1 MDLDSNSVSVSLRTL
16 PDLDSDGGLNRP
28 TTTAP
33 GDAGGIIEHPEILVS
48 LVFVEKLGSNE
59 CLKVVDSISIG
70 RIHNN
75 VTLRC

>member
-28 TTTAP
+28 TMTPA

-59 CLKVVDSISIG
+59 CLKVIDSIPIG
-70 RIHNN
+70 RILDN
-75 VTLRC
+75 VTLQ